1 VGTGFRKRSC
11 SKKKLERD
19 DESKKSH
26 PALVAE
32 IGVGIAIPGTAV
44 GISSVVSIISVEA
57 ETAQAG
63 ETAAAKTAE
72 PAGESTAREA
82 TAREAA
88 AEATAMESAAAEAA
102 AVKPGATEAAPVT
115 AAAKA
120 AATASGGIGRE
131 EHRGDES
138 SGERDD
144 GFAQHDRLLA
154 NGSMGFTAATA
165 VAR

>member
-26 PALVAE
+26 PALVAG
-32 IGVGIAIPGTAV
+32 IGGGIAIPGTAV

-63 ETAAAKTAE
+63 EPAAAKTAE
-72 PAGESTAREA
+72 PAAES

-102 AVKPGATEAAPVT
+102 PVT
-115 AAAKA
+115 AAAEA

-144 GFAQHDRLLA
+144 GFAQHDQLLG

>member
-1 VGTGFRKRSC
+1 MTSRR
-11 SKKKLERD
+11 
-19 DESKKSH
+19 KSH

-72 PAGESTAREA
+72 PAAESTAREA
-82 TAREAA
+82 AAEATASEAAAEAAA
-88 AEATAMESAAAEAA
+88 AEATAMESAAAE
-102 AVKPGATEAAPVT
+102 
-115 AAAKA
+115 A

-144 GFAQHDRLLA
+144 GFAQHDRLLV

>member
-63 ETAAAKTAE
+63 ETAAATA
-72 PAGESTAREA
+72 
-82 TAREAA
+82 EAA
-88 AEATAMESAAAEAA
+88 AMETAA

-115 AAAKA
+115 AAA
-120 AATASGGIGRE
+120 
-131 EHRGDES
+131 
-138 SGERDD
+138 
-144 GFAQHDRLLA
+144 
-154 NGSMGFTAATA
+154 